1 MVGGGARDALAQGA
15 DGAGGAAAQVLDAA
29 HLAGPGG
36 RPGGYSHGARG
47 SIAEGSRASGAVDYD
62 RPWEPSTFVE
72 RRFRPAL
79 EAAGLPSRTRGAGV
93 RFHDL
98 RHTYASLC
106 ASAGVRSQQVAG
118 WMGHANDTVTRLIY
132 THLFA
137 EDTAAAVAALEELSG
152 RPAAPNPALAPTASV
167 TALRPTGTTGGS
179 LAR

>member
-1 MVGGGARDALAQGA
+1 M
-15 DGAGGAAAQVLDAA
+15 
-29 HLAGPGG
+29 
-36 RPGGYSHGARG
+36 
-47 SIAEGSRASGAVDYD
+47 SGAVDYD
-62 RPWEPSTFVE
+62 RPWEPGTFVK

-79 EAAGLPSRTRGAGV
+79 VAAGLPSGTRGAGV

-106 ASAGVRSQQVAG
+106 ASAGVRSQQVAE

-137 EDTAAAVAALEELSG
+137 EDTAAAVAALEGLSA
-152 RPAAPNPALAPTASV
+152 RPAAPDPALAATASV

-179 LAR
+179 FAR

>member
-1 MVGGGARDALAQGA
+1 MGAYLAQDLRA
-15 DGAGGAAAQVLDAA
+15 DDASTPLWLGGC
-29 HLAGPGG
+29 
-36 RPGGYSHGARG
+36 PGGYSHGARG
-47 SIAEGSRASGAVDYD
+47 GTTSTDDSPVSGAVDYD
-62 RPWEPSTFVE
+62 RPWEPGTFVK

-79 EAAGLPSRTRGAGV
+79 VAAGLPSGTRGAGV

-106 ASAGVRSQQVAG
+106 ASAGVRSQQVAE

-137 EDTAAAVAALEELSG
+137 EDTAAAVAALEGLSA
-152 RPAAPNPALAPTASV
+152 RPAAPDPALAATASV

-179 LAR
+179 FAR